1 MNAEVNVVSERA
13 LHPLAING
21 ESLQDLG
28 HWLKSNGMR
37 QISAPDPRR
46 TMIERYPAG
55 LFSEAELEALW
66 DVMEG

>member
-21 ESLQDLG
+21 ESLQDLT

-37 QISAPDPRR
+37 QISQPDPRR
-46 TMIERYPAG
+46 TISSATPLVYSVKRNWKRCGM
-55 LFSEAELEALW
+55 
-66 DVMEG
+66 